1 MSILDAL
8 IQVESSGIPGRRG
21 PMTKYGQALGLGQTL
36 PGTAREMA
44 QKLGLPW
51 RPDLLT
57 SPTPEGAA
65 YQRAVSQAYYDQG
78 LERTGNPRD
87 ALRYYHGGP
96 NRRQWGPKTNAYA
109 DKVMA
114 LSGGDTQPMMP
125 PTDQERRQSA
135 YAMQPDTPDMMA
147 EPTGLAGILQTNP
160 ADLVPQAM
168 TIKGPGA
175 FGKGST
181 GRTILGIIADGI
193 ARGFG
198 GQPGYGPAL
207 DKAQEQNRTL
217 ELWRQK
223 VEQDR
228 KDRLDEANLALQKA
242 VALARWKQQNPDAPD
257 PTTAARMA
265 AEAGFKPGTPEF
277 QREVLHYMR
286 KPTVINGQ
294 PWGYDDNAPE
304 AGGKTVVRTGVDAS
318 GRRVAQYSDGT
329 IDYAD

>member
-135 YAMQPDTPDMMA
+135 YAMQSDTPDMMA

-168 TIKGPGA
+168 TLKGPGA
-175 FGKGST
+175 FGKGGT

-207 DKAQEQNRTL
+207 EQEREHNRQL
-217 ELWRQK
+217 DIWRQK
-223 VEQDR
+223 VAQDR
-228 KDRLDEANLALQKA
+228 QDRLSEADTMLKRQIALEQ
-242 VALARWKQQNPDAPD
+242 WKRDHPETPD
-257 PTTAARMA
+257 PTNAARMLM
-265 AEAGFKPGTPEF
+265 ERGFQPGTPEF
-277 QREVLHYMR
+277 QRELGRYMN
-286 KPTVINGQ
+286 KPMIINGQ
-294 PWGYDDNAPE
+294 PFGYDDNAP
-304 AGGKTVVRTGVDAS
+304 GGKTVVRTGVDAS
-318 GRRVAQYSDGT
+318 GRRVAQYSDGS